1 MSLLSLLCQALPDI
15 VLFCLVA
22 KRHTL
27 SACAKDVLFKAAA
40 PSCCALR
47 GIVLCVIVIVIF
59 VTFFIFNPHLW
70 SMQPCASGS
79 CIALICTGP
88 ELLVCDLCF
97 PHCPIQTSG
106 RSSPAPPYRDIGASQ
121 ASRCRPVSSTKAQL
135 WGEFGLDLPSA
146 TVLPREEEHAVSTI
160 IRKHQD
166 AKDIVHVLQKRQLE
180 AVSGIC
186 SACHGPG
193 GNFDCGHLMSPL
205 PPLSM
210 QDMCLKLVH
219 AGHVLEAGSG
229 ANSARVEVVCLRKL

>member
-1 MSLLSLLCQALPDI
+1 M
-15 VLFCLVA
+15 
-22 KRHTL
+22 
-27 SACAKDVLFKAAA
+27 
-40 PSCCALR
+40 
-47 GIVLCVIVIVIF
+47 
-59 VTFFIFNPHLW
+59 
-70 SMQPCASGS
+70 
-79 CIALICTGP
+79 
-88 ELLVCDLCF
+88 
-97 PHCPIQTSG
+97 
-106 RSSPAPPYRDIGASQ
+106 
-121 ASRCRPVSSTKAQL
+121 SSTKAQL

-180 AVSGIC
+180 AVSGTC

-193 GNFDCGHLMSPL
+193 GNFDWGHLMSPL

-229 ANSARVEVVCLRKL
+229 ANNARVEVVCLRKL